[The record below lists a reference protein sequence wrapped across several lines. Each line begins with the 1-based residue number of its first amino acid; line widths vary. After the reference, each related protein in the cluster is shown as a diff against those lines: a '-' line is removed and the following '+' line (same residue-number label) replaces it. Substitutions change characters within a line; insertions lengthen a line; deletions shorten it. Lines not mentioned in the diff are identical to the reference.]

1 MAKFVCVCGTEIR
14 TSGDIPNE
22 NEWKL
27 FSDVEFD
34 QYSGQVDVE
43 KLYLAGTIAFRC
55 PVSDHLWIYWDGF
68 DKTPQLYEPIP
79 GGEGGRQAP

>member
-1 MAKFVCVCGTEIR
+1 MAKFVCLCGTIIR
-14 TSGDIPNE
+14 TSGNIPNE

-27 FSDVEFD
+27 ISDVEFD
-34 QYSGQVDVE
+34 KYSGQVDVE

-68 DKTPQLYEPIP
+68 DNAPQLYEPIP
-79 GGEGGRQAP
+79 GGERAV

>member
-1 MAKFVCVCGTEIR
+1 MAKFVCVCGTEIH

-34 QYSGQVDVE
+34 RYSGQVDVE

-68 DKTPQLYEPIP
+68 DKTPQVYEPIP
-79 GGEGGRQAP
+79 GGERGRQAT

>member
-1 MAKFVCVCGTEIR
+1 MCGTEIR